1 MIASSRLDATAR
13 QRPSVSDRYYFE
25 AVQFDHD
32 CDREL
37 VENHMA
43 LCPVCAAKY
52 LNARTTP
59 DTDMRL
65 ALEKGKAE
73 IPVILAGKPERIR
86 FVNHHKNDLLSA
98 LGVLGDKRQRSA

>member
-1 MIASSRLDATAR
+1 MKAR
-13 QRPSVSDRYYFE
+13 AKLAAYSVHY
-25 AVQFDHD
+25 D

-37 VENHMA
+37 LENHMA

-65 ALEKGKAE
+65 ALEKGNVE
-73 IPVILAGKPERIR
+73 IPVILAGKPGHIR
-86 FVNHHKNDLLSA
+86 FVNDHKNDLLSA